1 MCSLCGAGARAR
13 TTWMPQQD
21 GDEGHGGEGGTSG
34 ERVADDDAAAA
45 VAALAL
51 HAQRRSFCLMQ
62 RRASRH
68 RCPNAATGALA
79 QLLAVRRSIAGRVA

>member
-1 MCSLCGAGARAR
+1 MGVKAARAAN
-13 TTWMPQQD
+13 
-21 GDEGHGGEGGTSG
+21 GAA
-34 ERVADDDAAAA
+34 ADDDAAAAA

-79 QLLAVRRSIAGRVA
+79 QLLAVRRSIAGRVARAAGGGHGRLGLG